1 MTKNMLEDSVGS
13 EALAARHPFK
23 GIGNVEDIAK
33 TVLFLVSDDASWIT
47 GTSLC
52 VDGGYTTM

>member
-1 MTKNMLEDSVGS
+1 MLEDSVGS